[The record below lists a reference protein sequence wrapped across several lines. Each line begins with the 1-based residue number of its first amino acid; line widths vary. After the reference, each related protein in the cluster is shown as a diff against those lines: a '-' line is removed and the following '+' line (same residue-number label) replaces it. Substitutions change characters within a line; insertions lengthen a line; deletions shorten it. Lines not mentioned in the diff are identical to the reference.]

1 MSDTGQPAT
10 LNDGAG
16 RLTDCATLQEAVVA
30 GSAALTAED
39 TGHRQGDWRAG
50 VHGASDRSASLRAE
64 AAGLRH
70 AYRKMRERA
79 SPATIVGRR
88 ARRSHARASEIGY
101 RGRTTSDEAGRSA
114 RPTLDTCIAAPA
126 PRAPREA
133 GAFRAV
139 HGASEVQ
146 RPNGRSSVPS
156 NQASS
161 ANPVYAVTIGA
172 GPFTPLWASNSC
184 SAQGPSSPPFGPCRW
199 PVPQFPPVWPSR
211 PPLPGLPGVPKRPF
225 MPALP
230 AWFEY
235 GSTSKI
241 AFWLGCTKA

>member
-1 MSDTGQPAT
+1 MSRRLALLDKAADELEHGNQPSTGR
-10 LNDGAG
+10 G
-16 RLTDCATLQEAVVA
+16 RLGNASGPRRTS
-30 GSAALTAED
+30 GS
-39 TGHRQGDWRAG
+39 QSK
-50 VHGASDRSASLRAE
+50 AS
-64 AAGLRH
+64 GW
-70 AYRKMRERA
+70 A
-79 SPATIVGRR
+79 SPPSRATMIYASR
-88 ARRSHARASEIGY
+88 A
-101 RGRTTSDEAGRSA
+101 
-114 RPTLDTCIAAPA
+114 
-126 PRAPREA
+126 REA
-133 GAFRAV
+133 GASCAV
-139 HGASEVQ
+139 RGASEVSG
-146 RPNGRSSVPS
+146 RTGRSLVPS

-161 ANPVYAVTIGA
+161 ANPVYAVTVGA

-184 SAQGPSSPPFGPCRW
+184 RAQGPSSPPFGPCRW